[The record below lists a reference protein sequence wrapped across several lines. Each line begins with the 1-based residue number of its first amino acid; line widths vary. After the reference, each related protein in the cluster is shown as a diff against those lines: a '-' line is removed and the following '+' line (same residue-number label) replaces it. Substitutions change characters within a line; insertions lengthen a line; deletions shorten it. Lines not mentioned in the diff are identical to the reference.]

1 MPEDGNFGDDESAAE
16 VNALR
21 KDCWPSV
28 SGHVASEYV
37 DLGDIMSEAVVDTT
51 GKSPLPGVAAGT
63 WVIDP
68 AHSWVG
74 FSVRHLMSRVRG
86 RFTEFSGEIVV
97 GTTPETSSANVT
109 IELSSVSTGNDMR
122 DNHLRTKDFFDIEQ
136 TPKMTFASTGAR
148 PAGDKWVLT
157 GDLTIRDITK
167 AVEIELE
174 FLGVDP
180 TGMQGEQRAGF
191 EGHTSISRSDFGVS
205 FGGAAEGAKVVI
217 GDKVDIQL
225 EIEATLSE

>member
-1 MPEDGNFGDDESAAE
+1 
-16 VNALR
+16 
-21 KDCWPSV
+21 
-28 SGHVASEYV
+28 
-37 DLGDIMSEAVVDTT
+37 MSEAVVDTA
-51 GKSPLPGVAAGT
+51 GQSPLPGVAAGT

-86 RFTEFSGEIVV
+86 RFSEFSGEIAI
-97 GTTPETSSANVT
+97 GESLETSSANVT
-109 IELSSVSTGNDMR
+109 IELSSVNTGNEMR

-136 TPKMTFASTGAR
+136 TPKMTFASTGVR
-148 PAGDKWVLT
+148 QAGDKWVLT

-180 TGMQGEQRAGF
+180 TGLQGETRIGF
-191 EGHTSISRSDFGVS
+191 DGRTSISRGDFGVS
-205 FGGAAEGAKVVI
+205 FGLATEGAKVVI
-217 GDKVDIQL
+217 GDRVDIHL
-225 EIEATLSE
+225 EIEAALSA